1 MDNYLAQLGDID
13 RKINILLLDKEINS
27 EEITELVDTR
37 DQILQ
42 VLVDYASKNER
53 FAKSEQWQQAI
64 VSTQQ
69 LVNLMATET
78 AKIADQL
85 RKFRQGQKSIRQYQ
99 KFL

>member
-42 VLVDYASKNER
+42 VLVDYASKMN
-53 FAKSEQWQQAI
+53 ALQ
-64 VSTQQ
+64 
-69 LVNLMATET
+69 NLNSGN
-78 AKIADQL
+78 KL
-85 RKFRQGQKSIRQYQ
+85 SYQ
-99 KFL
+99 HSSLLT